1 MHNDYEYGC
10 KRKGLCDSG
19 HFEYSHRAFFVIII
33 SLWLGVV
40 VFCGFFLIKEALR
53 TVFCLFVCVSA
64 CKYRLF

>member
-40 VFCGFFLIKEALR
+40 VVVFLRFFLKQKGVAHSVLL
-53 TVFCLFVCVSA
+53 V
-64 CKYRLF
+64 RLCEYVQI

>member
-40 VFCGFFLIKEALR
+40 VFLRFFLNQRGVANS
-53 TVFCLFVCVSA
+53 VPFVRLCECVQI
-64 CKYRLF
+64 